1 MKFKLLHHEDVWQER
16 GCLLAFSIGI
26 TTWYYIILNN
36 IVSITSLHRSL
47 ITERH
52 REQNHDRA
60 YAATQALPMPDTIN
74 STSQISSIFQRHIH
88 ENNIHI
94 DSSNQA
100 YIHAYI
106 TPNTTTH
113 TRNNNILAGVVRVV
127 SPAQPY
133 TRRYQRHQLQSEGST
148 DPSRCIPKTKFTLLD
163 VRHFLHTNPK
173 SGEGDEA
180 SPLAAH
186 ASSLLRG
193 RPTCP
198 HSKQIQPLPAYD
210 IRQMTH
216 VKQVRHAE

>member
-74 STSQISSIFQRHIH
+74 STSQISSIFQRLIH

-113 TRNNNILAGVVRVV
+113 TRNNNILAGGSSQSSQP
-127 SPAQPY
+127 SPALY
-133 TRRYQRHQLQSEGST
+133 STISETSA
-148 DPSRCIPKTKFTLLD
+148 SEWYCLF
-163 VRHFLHTNPK
+163 NP
-173 SGEGDEA
+173 G
-180 SPLAAH
+180 
-186 ASSLLRG
+186 
-193 RPTCP
+193 
-198 HSKQIQPLPAYD
+198 
-210 IRQMTH
+210 
-216 VKQVRHAE
+216 